1 MTRQE
6 IEIALSIAVE
16 KTGVTL
22 MLNGN
27 YNETLLLLCEHRD
40 RVNPK
45 MIGK

>member
-1 MTRQE
+1 
-6 IEIALSIAVE
+6 
-16 KTGVTL
+16 
-22 MLNGN
+22 LNGN